1 MIRIERFEAV
11 EISVP
16 TSSTL
21 TRFYFPDLPNLR
33 NAKITG
39 IQVYT
44 AGTISAT
51 PLTGSTPV
59 TTADLKKSFLT
70 LYEGDLQLVYNVP
83 MLNFNNIVNSAADPY
98 TFELPNVNGITI
110 SWVKSYVNLPTALAT
125 TNVAYSFGVYYHFN
139 KYYVSESTNSRH

>member
-1 MIRIERFEAV
+1 MLRIERFEAV
-11 EISVP
+11 EIAVP
-16 TSSTL
+16 SGSTL

-39 IQVYT
+39 IQIYT
-44 AGTISAT
+44 AGTITAT

-83 MLNFNNIVNSAADPY
+83 MLTLNNIVNSAADPY
-98 TFELPNVNGITI
+98 TFELPTINGITI
-110 SWVKSYVNLPTALAT
+110 SWVKSYVSLPTALAT
-125 TNVAYSFGVYYHFN
+125 TSVAYSFGVYYHF
-139 KYYVSESTNSRH
+139 